1 MANITALFEEPH
13 AQVFVRRS
21 QEPIRGAHRRRAH
34 RAERHHFFRG
44 DVLHDRN
51 ARGCFFVIAKSVVN
65 DEAAA
70 SIQAAGGQ
78 DLSGAPGA
86 IVAPSKTWRSRFPT
100 LAAGYGFG
108 LVTAGLLFGLAFPG
122 WPQPTIPVAAQ
133 SSSGTIPTA
142 FVRVEQNSFAVAA
155 LRLQMAIASSRPWRR
170 EYNALVA
177 IAPPDAIPQPIA
189 ALLSV
194 HAIQGVPNE
203 AELRERFLELVPE
216 LPKRLLGSNSFI
228 DHLVQRAQSLGASI
242 GVTKDGAESRGTIF
256 ITTIESQIRRGNL
269 RAALSDAENLDPTI
283 RPYLT
288 AWLSDLQARV
298 AVEEAVAELVAVAI
312 EGKK

>member
-1 MANITALFEEPH
+1 MTE
-13 AQVFVRRS
+13 
-21 QEPIRGAHRRRAH
+21 
-34 RAERHHFFRG
+34 
-44 DVLHDRN
+44 
-51 ARGCFFVIAKSVVN
+51 KSAGN
-65 DEAAA
+65 DGPAA
-70 SIQAAGGQ
+70 SNQAVGGQ
-78 DLSGAPGA
+78 ILPAAQGA
-86 IVAPSKTWRSRFPT
+86 ILVPSKTWRSRFPA

-122 WPQPTIPVAAQ
+122 WPRPTVPVAAQ
-133 SSSGTIPTA
+133 SSSGALPSA
-142 FVRVEQNSFAVAA
+142 FGRVQQTSFAVSA

-170 EYNALVA
+170 EYDALVA
-177 IAPPDAIPQPIA
+177 MAPPDAIPQPIA

-203 AELRERFLELVPE
+203 AELRERFLELAPQ
-216 LPKRLLGSNSFI
+216 LPRRLLGGNSSI
-228 DHLVQRAQSLGASI
+228 DRLVQRAQSLGASI
-242 GVTKDGAESRGTIF
+242 GMTEGGAESRGTIS

-269 RAALSDAENLDPTI
+269 RAALSDTENLDPTI

-298 AVEEAVAELVAVAI
+298 AVEEAVAELVALAV